1 MQPAIVIVT
10 SARDLAYVLT
20 QRRIKAHQIAN
31 KTKAQEAIAAQRFEM
46 HENRQPRRSTHRTRA
61 GIVQQHKKEMKELL
75 ALEKENFNEIVGES
89 QDDVAQKQLKLD
101 GIIEE
106 VKEDVSVFDNENQ
119 FQIPK

>member
-1 MQPAIVIVT
+1 MQPAVLFVA

-20 QRRIKAHQIAN
+20 QRRIKAQQIAK
-31 KTKAQEAIAAQRFEM
+31 KTKEKEALVAQRFEM

-61 GIVQQHKKEMKELL
+61 NIVLQHKEEMKELL
-75 ALEKENFNEIVGES
+75 ALEKENFNGMIGAS
-89 QDDVAQKQLKLD
+89 QDDTIQEELKLD

-106 VKEDVSVFDNENQ
+106 VKDVPVFDVDNQ